1 MPAPRQTHALFLLL
15 LLNACQGSALPRG
28 GGVELQE
35 VIPKHDFTLTATDG
49 QPFRFREQ
57 TAGRVTFLFFGYT
70 HCPDVCPVQMAGL
83 ASALRELDPE
93 DQRRVAVVF
102 VTTDPGRDTPARLR
116 EWLDSFSRDFIGL
129 TGTQDQVDAV
139 QRRYDLPPAVRE
151 APRADSSYL
160 VGHAAQL
167 IAFGVDDTARTVYP
181 FGQRQSGWGPEL
193 RRLLNLVVPPAAAV
207 PLAPETEAFPDG
219 FAIAPADGRT
229 AAAYPVIRS
238 TSALVDTLVTVTSP
252 AAESVVVH
260 RTDRRSGRLDMIRTE
275 RLLLAPGSMLRMA
288 PGEGHLMLEG
298 LRYRLRPGDT
308 VRVTL
313 QFRVAGSHTLALPV
327 RAYEDVARQ

>member
-1 MPAPRQTHALFLLL
+1 MPIPRAAHTLLTLLAVIACEGAP
-15 LLNACQGSALPRG
+15 LPRG

-35 VIPKHDFTLTATDG
+35 AIPKHDFTLTATDG
-49 QPFRFREQ
+49 QRFRFREQ

-116 EWLDSFSRDFIGL
+116 TWLDAFSRDFIGL
-129 TGTQDQVDAV
+129 TGSQTEIDSV
-139 QRRYDLPPAVRE
+139 QRLYDLAPAVRE

-181 FGQRQSGWGPEL
+181 FGQRQSEWGPEL
-193 RRLLNLVVPPAAAV
+193 RRLLNLVVPPAAPV
-207 PLAPETEAFPDG
+207 PLAPDVEAFPDG
-219 FAIAPADGRT
+219 FAIASVDGRT
-229 AAAYPVIRS
+229 AAAYPVLRS
-238 TSALVDTLVTVTSP
+238 TTALVDTLVLVTTP
-252 AAESVVVH
+252 AADSVLVH
-260 RTDRRSGRLDMIRTE
+260 RTDRRSGRYDMVRAE
-275 RLLLAPGSMLRMA
+275 RLLLAPGSILRMA
-288 PGEGHLMLEG
+288 PGEGHMMLEG
-298 LRYRLRPGDT
+298 LRRPLRPGDT
-308 VRVTL
+308 IKLTVQL
-313 QFRVAGSHTLALPV
+313 RVAGSRTLTLPV
-327 RAYEDVARQ
+327 RSYEDVARQ